1 MKKYL
6 KIATGSKIRQ
16 GNITFPNVKKNQAL
30 EDLVHRERCESSVAR
45 VRRMVLRM
53 INVLKQNI

>member
-1 MKKYL
+1 
-6 KIATGSKIRQ
+6 
-16 GNITFPNVKKNQAL
+16 
-30 EDLVHRERCESSVAR
+30 LVHKERYESSVAG